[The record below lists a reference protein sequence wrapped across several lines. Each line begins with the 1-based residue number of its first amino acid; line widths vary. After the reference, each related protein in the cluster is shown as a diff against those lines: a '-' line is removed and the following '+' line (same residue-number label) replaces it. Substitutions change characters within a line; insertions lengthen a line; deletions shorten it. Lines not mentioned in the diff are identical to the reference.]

1 MPLNPQ
7 DIVRLRAELL
17 RHVDS
22 ERSDDAIAPFDPTD
36 LCRRLTSEIE
46 AASRLADPVPQAPFP
61 SHRYRTAWLVRG
73 AKGLG
78 AWLVRPFARFLF
90 QRQAD
95 LNHRMLRTIE
105 DLVELVRS
113 LGEPLADRDDQIAA
127 WRADQARAR
136 DERVLVLD
144 ALASL
149 TAEIE
154 ALARDL
160 GSGAAAS
167 DSRLRRVED
176 KLDGL
181 ARLVV
186 TSDRR

>member
-1 MPLNPQ
+1 
-7 DIVRLRAELL
+7 
-17 RHVDS
+17 
-22 ERSDDAIAPFDPTD
+22 
-36 LCRRLTSEIE
+36 
-46 AASRLADPVPQAPFP
+46 
-61 SHRYRTAWLVRG
+61 
-73 AKGLG
+73 
-78 AWLVRPFARFLF
+78 
-90 QRQAD
+90 
-95 LNHRMLRTIE
+95 MLRTIE

-136 DERVLVLD
+136 DERLLVLD

-167 DSRLRRVED
+167 DSRLHRVED